1 MNCAVC
7 LSPSKAFNIAG
18 LQIANIIVKNEEV
31 RKRVDKAI
39 NINEV
44 CDVNPFGVIAL
55 QAAYSAEGEEWLN
68 QLCHYISDNYLM
80 ACQLFAEALP
90 QCPVTTLEGTYL
102 MWVDIRA
109 TGKTSRQVTDHLLR
123 KAKVYV
129 NPGTMYGEATGEGY
143 IRINLAT
150 RRNLLEEGI
159 MRIIK
164 SLQA

>member
-1 MNCAVC
+1 MM
-7 LSPSKAFNIAG
+7 
-18 LQIANIIVKNEEV
+18 KNQ
-31 RKRVDKAI
+31 
-39 NINEV
+39 
-44 CDVNPFGVIAL
+44 FF
-55 QAAYSAEGEEWLN
+55 S
-68 QLCHYISDNYLM
+68 
-80 ACQLFAEALP
+80 
-90 QCPVTTLEGTYL
+90 CPVTTLEGTYL

-129 NPGTMYGEATGEGY
+129 NCGTMYGEATGEGY